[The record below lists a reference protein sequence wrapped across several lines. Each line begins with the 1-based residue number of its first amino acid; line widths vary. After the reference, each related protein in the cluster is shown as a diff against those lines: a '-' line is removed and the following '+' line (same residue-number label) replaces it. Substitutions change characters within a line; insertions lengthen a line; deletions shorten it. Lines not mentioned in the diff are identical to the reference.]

1 MWTLVA
7 PFWGRASTMEA
18 LVWTLVALRAVE
30 CPRFARPR
38 NARLSPGHVWTLAA
52 RYVDSRRANSGLSRG
67 LWSHTQIARK
77 IVPQIAS
84 AIRVQIDA
92 VDCLCSRSCSWR
104 KCIS

>member
-7 PFWGRASTMEA
+7 PFWGRTSTMEA

-30 CPRFARPR
+30 MSSIRTSEECPVIPRPR
-38 NARLSPGHVWTLAA
+38 
-52 RYVDSRRANSGLSRG
+52 VDSGRALCGLSSRDSWLSRG